1 MKNINYFKF
10 LLIILMLAFMTGCSP
25 ITTPSE
31 KADLIVTDIFEV
43 PTEDII
49 YYTIENQGTA
59 TASET
64 TSFLYINGEYKAFDL
79 VGSLDVGESRT
90 ESFWTFTYNW
100 PEDCTGASDTV
111 VIQADVENEVVEDN
125 ESNNTYMEEWPCY
138 LIIVI

>member
-1 MKNINYFKF
+1 MKKTNYFKF
-10 LLIILMLAFMTGCSP
+10 LLIILVLTFITGCSSL
-25 ITTPSE
+25 TTPSD
-31 KADLIVTDIFEV
+31 KADLIITDIFQV

-59 TASET
+59 TASAT
-64 TSFLYINGEYKAFDL
+64 TSFLYIDGEYKAFDL
-79 VGSLDVGESRT
+79 VGSLNPGESRT

-100 PEDCTGASDTV
+100 PEDCTGASDTI

-125 ESNNTYMEEWPCY
+125 ESNNTYMEEILYY